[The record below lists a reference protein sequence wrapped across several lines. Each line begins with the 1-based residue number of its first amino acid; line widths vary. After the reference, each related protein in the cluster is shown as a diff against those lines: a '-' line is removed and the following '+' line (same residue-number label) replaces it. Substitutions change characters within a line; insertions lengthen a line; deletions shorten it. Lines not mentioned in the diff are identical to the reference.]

1 MKIEGIGKLL
11 RIFIG
16 ESDRLDGKLLYEAII
31 RKAHEMNMA
40 GATVLRGIEGF
51 GAASR
56 IHKAHILRLSED
68 LPVVIEIADTE
79 ERIRKAI
86 DAFEAMIGESGA
98 GVLMTLEQ
106 VEIIRYR

>member
-16 ESDRLDGKLLYEAII
+16 ESDRIDGKLLYEAIVQ
-31 RKAHEMNMA
+31 KAHEMNMA
-40 GATVLRGIEGF
+40 GTTVLRGIEGF

-56 IHKAHILRLSED
+56 IHKAQILRLSED

-79 ERIRKAI
+79 ARIRTAI
-86 DAFEAMIGESGA
+86 EAFEKMIERSDA